1 MGAPRPLA
9 GRPSSRE
16 HALRVPGLPRRRDTA
31 PGASGLPHK
40 KHSPISGHRSRK
52 NSTASVSPRAAALL
66 SRAASGEPIS
76 INRLRQL
83 SGQAD
88 VSALRARLLQR
99 GLIAQQNGRYV
110 RAETVNSARNMAPSE
125 VKSAA
130 PALVPGAAFDKAY
143 NAIRQR
149 APTLRRQSL
158 QISMARS
165 NRDHRPITAL
175 TAPVVSLSIL
185 RRSRAAPR

>member
-1 MGAPRPLA
+1 MR
-9 GRPSSRE
+9 SSK
-16 HALRVPGLPRRRDTA
+16 
-31 PGASGLPHK
+31 ASRWF
-40 KHSPISGHRSRK
+40 SRSANSSISE
-52 NSTASVSPRAAALL
+52 NNLVSVAEALL

-165 NRDHRPITAL
+165 NRDPRPITAL

-185 RRSRAAPR
+185 